1 MKYKLIRHH
10 CHKKRGTILG
20 VFLDFGGNIYLWA
33 TLTHLQCPPQGFQ
46 QGQDA
51 VKSPD
56 HLALRS
62 NTSNGNLSVHS
73 EQGCSMEL
81 LTNTNMT
88 MTVQTSRPSSKNN
101 YSRSSMTSIISF
113 NIISL
118 SCWWGKKTIPGWDH
132 LSVWNL
138 HILPM
143 SVCIFSRSSSFRPHP
158 KDVNVRLIGMST
170 LSQSEWMCVWM
181 WVHTVMEGCPVQ
193 GAVPPCT
200 LSC

>member
-1 MKYKLIRHH
+1 MFRCFIKIHANYSLVCVTIQGPSASVKFLGVPQFGAWQDIYSKVKYTLIRHH

-20 VFLDFGGNIYLWA
+20 VFLDFVSKHKIYLWATLWA
-33 TLTHLQCPPQGFQ
+33 TLTHLQSPPQGCQ
-46 QGQDA
+46 QGQAA

-73 EQGCSMEL
+73 KQGCSTEL

-118 SCWWGKKTIPGWDH
+118 CCW
-132 LSVWNL
+132 
-138 HILPM
+138 
-143 SVCIFSRSSSFRPHP
+143 
-158 KDVNVRLIGMST
+158 
-170 LSQSEWMCVWM
+170 
-181 WVHTVMEGCPVQ
+181 
-193 GAVPPCT
+193 
-200 LSC
+200 